1 MLSRVA
7 NSIYW
12 TNRYLERAENNARF
26 MDVNFNLTLDLP
38 QYVSEQWEPLVV
50 ANGNIELF
58 KSLHSHGTRENVI
71 RFMGFEKENPSS
83 IYCCLSKARENARI
97 IRENITKEIWQQINE
112 LYFLVKRGER
122 KQKSILN
129 DPRKFFDEV
138 KKRCQLLNGIAQ
150 ATVARTDAWH
160 FGRIGQYL
168 ERGDNTS
175 RILDVK
181 YHIILPSVTSIG
193 SPIDLIHWAAL
204 LKSVSAY
211 TTYRRLYGQIVPAN
225 IAEYLILNEKF
236 PRSIL
241 HCLIQAENSL
251 HQISGGNHHG
261 FRNDAEKKIGSVR
274 SHLEYTEIN
283 DVFNTGLHEYLD
295 DIQAK
300 IISVSKAIFNVYFCR
315 KI

>member
-1 MLSRVA
+1 M
-7 NSIYW
+7 
-12 TNRYLERAENNARF
+12 
-26 MDVNFNLTLDLP
+26 
-38 QYVSEQWEPLVV
+38 
-50 ANGNIELF
+50 
-58 KSLHSHGTRENVI
+58 
-71 RFMGFEKENPSS
+71 
-83 IYCCLSKARENARI
+83 
-97 IRENITKEIWQQINE
+97 
-112 LYFLVKRGER
+112 
-122 KQKSILN
+122 
-129 DPRKFFDEV
+129 

-150 ATVARTDAWH
+150 ATVARTDGWH

-181 YHIILPSVTSIG
+181 YHILLPSITSVG

-211 TTYRRLYGQIVPAN
+211 TTYRRLYGKIVPAN

-241 HCLIQAENSL
+241 HCLIRAEESL
-251 HQISGGNHHG
+251 RQISGGNHHG
-261 FRNDAEKKIGSVR
+261 FKNHAEKKIGGVR

-283 DVFNTGLHEYLD
+283 DIFNSGLHEYLD
-295 DIQAK
+295 DIQVR
-300 IISVSKAIFNVYFCR
+300 ITSISEAIFNVYFSR